1 MFRRLPTYAFA
12 FDDSDVTVDGKIR
25 EALYF
30 SAGQRPLNLQPI
42 EFLVGADPK
51 HDRAQRSF

>member
-1 MFRRLPTYAFA
+1 MFRRLPADAFG
-12 FDDSDVTVDGKIR
+12 FDDSDVAVDGKIR

-42 EFLVGADPK
+42 DFLARTDPK
-51 HDRAQRSF
+51 HDSGIVG